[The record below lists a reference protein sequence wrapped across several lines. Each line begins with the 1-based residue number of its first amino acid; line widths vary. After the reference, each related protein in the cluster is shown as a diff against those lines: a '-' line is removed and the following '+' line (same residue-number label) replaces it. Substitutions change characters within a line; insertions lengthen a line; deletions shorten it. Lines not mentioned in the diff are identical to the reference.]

1 MVQSLPILSSDVDPN
16 ASRQGSSNRNSFP
29 LGPHQRQGSQR
40 TTACVVRRRS
50 PSGLSAGRRWYSNA
64 SHWMGRL
71 AVGRY
76 QEASQLGKEPVSRI
90 CLEL

>member
-1 MVQSLPILSSDVDPN
+1 MVQSLPILSSDVDPS
-16 ASRQGSSNRNSFP
+16 ASRQGSSNRDSFP
-29 LGPHQRQGSQR
+29 LAPHQRQDSRR

-50 PSGLSAGRRWYSNA
+50 QSGLSTHRRWYSNS

-71 AVGRY
+71 AIGRY